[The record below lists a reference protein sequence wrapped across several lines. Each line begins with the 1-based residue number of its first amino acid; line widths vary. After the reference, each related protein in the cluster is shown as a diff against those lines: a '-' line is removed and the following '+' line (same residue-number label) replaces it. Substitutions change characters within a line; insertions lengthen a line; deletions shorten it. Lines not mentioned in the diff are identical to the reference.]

1 MLILPLEIK
10 KKASWDAQ
18 RAAGLMDSTVYASY
32 AAEEGPVA
40 CVDGVAEV
48 VVGDPNNTFRCSNV
62 SNFFLLLSPPPPTF
76 FPCRRGG
83 QPGGGCIQAYINRHK
98 QE

>member
-1 MLILPLEIK
+1 MK

-62 SNFFLLLSPPPPTF
+62 SNFFLLLSLAPPPSVLVSLSP
-76 FPCRRGG
+76 RR
-83 QPGGGCIQAYINRHK
+83 GGCIQAYK
-98 QE
+98 QTQTRVK